1 MADEIMDISP
11 KERRLLSAI
20 RKRPAMYVGEFSLD
34 KLGWF
39 FIAYKLAL
47 LNHDLDK
54 ECCIIPEEFD
64 DFVLRKY
71 GLYPSNMGYF
81 TAILQNIPDGKEAI
95 EVFFDLLDEFLE
107 TNGFEKIHK
116 I

>member
-1 MADEIMDISP
+1 MADEIMDIPP
-11 KERRLLSAI
+11 KERRLLSVI
-20 RKRPAMYVGEFSLD
+20 RKRSPMFVGEFSLD
-34 KLGWF
+34 KIECFLRG
-39 FIAYKLAL
+39 YKRAL
-47 LNHDLDK
+47 LDHDLDK
-54 ECCIIPEEFD
+54 EFCIIPEEFD

-71 GLYPSNMGYF
+71 GLYPSSMGWCM
-81 TAILQNIPDGKEAI
+81 AILQNIPDGKEAI